1 MKQKK
6 KYSTLHKISIAI
18 EGIFAT
24 IFLYLVNFL
33 QTSAYNDW
41 RIYWKTV
48 LVSHFKVNPYL
59 CRMIKKSS
67 SKPVRVVP
75 PMMEEQEV
83 STSSLQELL
92 DKEETISNLS
102 FSKGREEGIVKPYK
116 SFKNCTFR
124 HQTFSECKFRSSQL
138 TDVRFENCDL
148 SNISFAESS
157 LYRVEFI
164 SCKLLGTNLSET
176 TLNHVL
182 LHDCNAGYINLAM
195 SKMNQVRFSN
205 CLFRNAS
212 FNDCRFT
219 SVAFD
224 SCDLVEADFSHA
236 PLRGIDLRTSRISG
250 ITLNVSDLKGAIITS
265 MQAMDLLPLL
275 GVIIED

>member
-1 MKQKK
+1 
-6 KYSTLHKISIAI
+6 
-18 EGIFAT
+18 
-24 IFLYLVNFL
+24 
-33 QTSAYNDW
+33 
-41 RIYWKTV
+41 
-48 LVSHFKVNPYL
+48 
-59 CRMIKKSS
+59 MIKRSYA
-67 SKPVRVVP
+67 KPIRIVP
-75 PMMEEQEV
+75 PMIEEQEI
-83 STSSLQELL
+83 STSTLKEWL
-92 DKEETISNLS
+92 DKEETVSHLL
-102 FSKGREEGIVKPYK
+102 FCKGKEEGIDKSYK

-124 HQTFSECKFRSSQL
+124 HQTFSECKFHSSQL

-148 SNISFAESS
+148 SNISFAGSS

-176 TLNHVL
+176 TINHVL

-195 SKMNQVRFSN
+195 SKMNQVRFAHS
-205 CLFRNAS
+205 LLRNGS
-212 FNDCRFT
+212 LNDCRFS

-250 ITLNVSDLKGAIITS
+250 ITLNISDLKGAVINT